1 MLGMITSELESLIQT
16 VSQDILA
23 LHNPDD
29 KPNSSKWSKKEI
41 LGHLCDSATM
51 NHKRFIDRLY
61 SNEDIK
67 LELYKQNH
75 WVKCNDYQ
83 YSYSIDE
90 VLSLWISLNIRIVKT
105 MKNITTEKLALKYI
119 VTENEKVTL
128 EWLYSDYVEHLKH
141 HLKQIFNQK

>member
-1 MLGMITSELESLIQT
+1 MITSELEGLIQT

-23 LHNPDD
+23 LPNPDY

-61 SNEDIK
+61 SHEDIK

-75 WVKCNDYQ
+75 WVEFNDYQ
-83 YSYSIDE
+83 NCYTIDE
-90 VLSLWISLNIRIVKT
+90 VLTLWIALNQRIVKT
-105 MKNITTEKLALKYI
+105 MKTIATEKLALQFN
-119 VTENEKVTL
+119 VSENEKVTL

-141 HLKQIFNQK
+141 HLKQIFDQK

>member
-1 MLGMITSELESLIQT
+1 MITSELEQLIQT

-23 LHNPDD
+23 LQNPDD
-29 KPNSSKWSKKEI
+29 KPNPSKWSKKEI

-75 WVKCNDYQ
+75 WVEYNNYQ
-83 YSYSIDE
+83 HSYTIDE
-90 VLSLWISLNIRIVKT
+90 VLSLWIALNQRIVKT
-105 MKNITTEKLALKYI
+105 MKNIGTEKLALQFT
-119 VTENEKVTL
+119 VSENEKVTF
-128 EWLYSDYVEHLKH
+128 EWLYTDYVEHLKH
-141 HLKQIFNQK
+141 HLKQIFDQK

>member
-1 MLGMITSELESLIQT
+1 MITSELERLIQT

-23 LHNPDD
+23 LQNPDY
-29 KPNSSKWSKKEI
+29 KPNPSKWSKKEI

-61 SNEDIK
+61 SKEDIV

-75 WVKCNDYQ
+75 WVECNDYQ
-83 YSYSIDE
+83 QFYTIDE
-90 VLSLWISLNIRIVKT
+90 VLSLWIALNQRIVKT
-105 MKNITTEKLALKYI
+105 MKSIATEKFSLQFI
-119 VTENEKVTL
+119 VSENEKVTL

-141 HLKQIFNQK
+141 HLNQIFDQK